1 MLKLFFIMFLFI
13 GSFSAHAEN
22 IELFADDG
30 LEWNQK
36 DQKIIM
42 HKNATAKTPS
52 YELNADNI
60 EALYK
65 GKNKKIY
72 KIFANDNVKIKSATE
87 NIKTDKMVYDID
99 AERIDLFSE
108 TNPTVMTGNDSKII
122 TKDKIVYFKNKNYA
136 TADNAEIIHSGR
148 HIFSDYIRI
157 TFEEKG
163 GKNQVKYIHADGNI
177 KLIDGTEELYGDRAE
192 YNPKDGLT
200 TIDGNVRFKRGTEA
214 NLTGGKIV
222 YNMNTGI
229 ARVLPKDKD
238 SKVSGVFSTQTTSNK

>member
-1 MLKLFFIMFLFI
+1 MFKLFLIVFLFI
-13 GSFSAHAEN
+13 GSISAHAEN

-65 GKNKKIY
+65 GNNKKIY
-72 KIFANDNVKIKSATE
+72 KIYANDNVKIKSSTE
-87 NIKTDKMVYDID
+87 NITADKMLYDID
-99 AERIDLFSE
+99 AERVDLFS
-108 TNPTVMTGNDSKII
+108 TGNPTVMTGTDSKII
-122 TKDKIVYFKNKNYA
+122 TKDKIIYYKNKNYA

-148 HIFSDYIRI
+148 HLFSDYIRI
-157 TFEEKG
+157 TFENKN
-163 GKNQVKYIHADGNI
+163 GKKQVKYIHADGNI
-177 KLIDGTEELYGDRAE
+177 KLIDGEEELYGDRAE
-192 YNPKDGLT
+192 YNPQNGFA
-200 TIDGNVRFKRGTEA
+200 TIDGNVRFKKGTEA
-214 NLTGGKIV
+214 NLSGGKIV

-229 ARVLPKDKD
+229 AKVLPKDKN
-238 SKVSGVFSTQTTSNK
+238 SKVSGVFSTQTTSDK

>member
-1 MLKLFFIMFLFI
+1 MLKIVLIIFLFI

-36 DQKIIM
+36 EQKIIM
-42 HKNATAKTPS
+42 HKNATAKTQS

-65 GKNKKIY
+65 GNNKKIY

-87 NIKTDKMVYDID
+87 KISTDKMVYDID
-99 AERIDLFSE
+99 AERIDLFSN
-108 TNPTVMTGNDSKII
+108 TNPTIMIGNDSKII
-122 TKDKIVYFKNKNYA
+122 TKDKIIYFKNKNYA

-148 HIFSDYIRI
+148 HIFSDYIKI
-157 TFEEKG
+157 TFENKD
-163 GKNQVKYIHADGNI
+163 GKNQVKKINANGNI
-177 KLIDGTEELYGDRAE
+177 RLDGEEELYGDSAE

-200 TIDGNVRFKRGTEA
+200 TIDGNVRFKKGTEA
-214 NLTGGKIV
+214 NLSGGKIV

-229 ARVLPKDKD
+229 AKVLPKDKD
-238 SKVSGVFSTQTTSNK
+238 SKVSGVFSTQTTSKK

>member
-1 MLKLFFIMFLFI
+1 MLKAFLIIFLFT
-13 GSFSAHAEN
+13 GSIPVHAED

-52 YELNADNI
+52 YELKADNI

-72 KIFANDNVKIKSATE
+72 KIFANDNVKIKSAKE
-87 NIKTDKMVYDID
+87 NISTDKMIYDID
-99 AERIDLFSE
+99 AERVDLFSE
-108 TNPTVMTGNDSKII
+108 TNPTVMTGNDNKII

-136 TADNAEIIHSGR
+136 TADNAEIIHSDR

-157 TFEEKG
+157 TFENTD
-163 GKNQVKYIHADGNI
+163 GKNQIKYVNADGNI
-177 KLIDGTEELYGDRAE
+177 KLIDGEEELYGDRAE
-192 YNPKDGLT
+192 YNPKNGFAI
-200 TIDGNVRFKRGTEA
+200 IDGNVRFKKGTEA
-214 NLTGGKIV
+214 NLSGGKIV
-222 YNMNTGI
+222 YDMNTGVAKI
-229 ARVLPKDKD
+229 LPKDKD
-238 SKVSGVFSTQTTSNK
+238 SKVSGVFSTKTTSKK